1 MSASAALTLVLWA
14 APGFCFQGPTPPD
27 PPAKVVDTTY
37 IKPTGRTIAVRGG
50 GDLQAALE
58 EAQPGDVI
66 TLQAGAVFRG
76 NFRLPKKAR
85 SGWVVIRSSAA
96 EKDIPVEG
104 VRITPAF
111 SGVMAKLVTPNSVPV
126 IQTAPGASG
135 FRFIGIEF
143 TVAEDVHTLRQIVAF
158 GGTQSSRSDLPGD
171 LILDRCYVH
180 GHRTANVFRG
190 VLLNSASSAVV
201 DSHISDIHV
210 AGHDSQA
217 ILGYNGPGPFKI
229 SNNFLEAA
237 GENIMFGGGDP
248 QIRDLVPSDIEIRN
262 NHFFKPLRW
271 RQNAPGFS
279 GPQWTVKNLLELK
292 NAQRVLIEG
301 NVLENVWPQAQ
312 GGTAVVFTPRNGG
325 SAPWSVVQDVM
336 FRNNIVTNATGGFG
350 GQSAD
355 DLHASRPMKRIAIV
369 NNLWLGIE
377 RIFFAIAAPSVP
389 AEDVMVDHNTAVPIQ
404 YFSYDID
411 AAAPPALVRSQ
422 FTNNVSGFGVYG
434 VKFPRTGEN
443 LARWLPGA
451 IIAKNAL
458 VKIGVEEG
466 KRVSPEPW
474 NLDDEK
480 FVVLPN
486 VMSAGLGR
494 DGRLSRKGPLKA
506 AGTDGKDIGVD
517 FEELER
523 VTGRSFGE
531 GRAEGKR

>member
-1 MSASAALTLVLWA
+1 VSAAAAVTLVLWA
-14 APGFCFQGPTPPD
+14 APGYCFQGPTPPY
-27 PPAKVVDTTY
+27 PPAKAVDTTY
-37 IKPTGRTIAVRGG
+37 TRPTGRTIAVRGG
-50 GDLQAALE
+50 GDFQGALE

-66 TLQAGAVFRG
+66 ALQAGAVFRG
-76 NFRLPKKAR
+76 NFRLPRKAR

-96 EKDIPVEG
+96 DKDIPVEG

-135 FRFIGIEF
+135 YRFIGIEF
-143 TVAEDVHTLRQIVAF
+143 TVSENVPTLRQIVAF
-158 GGTQSSRSDLPGD
+158 GGTQSHRSDVPGN

-180 GHRTANVFRG
+180 GHRTGNVFRG

-201 DSHISDIHV
+201 DSHISEIHV

-262 NHFFKPLRW
+262 NHLFKPLRW
-271 RQNAPGFS
+271 RQNDPGFS

-336 FRNNIVTNATGGFG
+336 FRNNIVKNATGGFG

-355 DLHASRPMKRIAIV
+355 DSHASRPMKRIAIV
-369 NNLWLGIE
+369 NNLWLAID

-389 AEDVMVDHNTAVPIQ
+389 AEDVRVDHNTAVPIQ

-411 AAAPPALVRSQ
+411 AAAAPALVRSQ
-422 FTNNVSGFGVYG
+422 FTNNLSGFGVYG
-434 VKFPRTGEN
+434 VKFPRTGEK
-443 LARWLPGA
+443 LAQWLPGA
-451 IIAKNAL
+451 IVAKNAL
-458 VKIGVEEG
+458 VKIALSEG
-466 KRVSPEPW
+466 RRVSEEPW
-474 NLDDEK
+474 TLDVAK
-480 FVVLPN
+480 FLVLP
-486 VMSAGLGR
+486 SPIAAGLQR
-494 DGRLSRKGPLKA
+494 NGRLTREGPLKG

-517 FEELER
+517 IEELER
-523 VTGRSFGE
+523 ATRWSAVDSREE
-531 GRAEGKR
+531 GRR